1 VSRSTGSAFSTSL
14 WADFTTPKGWAPQLV
29 GDFNG
34 DSRDDIANYH
44 SSNGSWWVSRSTG
57 SSLTTYLQGYVSP
70 RTGLQGQLAVDVDG
84 DGSDELANWSPTT
97 HTWIVK

>member
-1 VSRSTGSAFSTSL
+1 
-14 WADFTTPKGWAPQLV
+14 
-29 GDFNG
+29 
-34 DSRDDIANYH
+34 
-44 SSNGSWWVSRSTG
+44 
-57 SSLTTYLQGYVSP
+57 VSP